1 MAQTPNYL
9 WARKLKD
16 AVKDCQRLM
25 QMLINKQQ
33 QHIPLGLGLCPKGP
47 HLDWLFASIIGV

>member
-25 QMLINKQQ
+25 QMLINKQSNSAYLWAFACVPRD
-33 QHIPLGLGLCPKGP
+33 HI
-47 HLDWLFASIIGV
+47 